1 MDKYAVLIHWLF
13 QEYYG
18 PEFVH
23 KSAKPLIRISV
34 PLQGEVNHQTKF
46 QYLDFRSSSN
56 PFRFLHHK
64 GQQLFIAISLLFIA
78 KMFVYQWK

>member
-46 QYLDFRSSSN
+46 QYA
-56 PFRFLHHK
+56 RF
-64 GQQLFIAISLLFIA
+64 
-78 KMFVYQWK
+78 